1 MADAIRG
8 LPLRLGGLGLRR
20 LHDLA
25 DVAFTS
31 SFLRAASSVPACSP
45 LLLQLLEE
53 HADKVADVVAVVE
66 RITPHHVTRAGR
78 RVTLTAW
85 ASAREDRGGVILP
98 EIPSQRHL
106 LEQDE
111 TRMLESTLSEL
122 ANGGD
127 RASGAWVRS
136 SGFKGSGKWLL
147 APTQA
152 TSATCRLAESEFRV
166 NLLLRLGVRP
176 SWATA
181 AEGVQCACC
190 REAGDGDQLDPLY
203 HGLNC
208 AGLSGRRIRRH
219 NFVRD
224 CVADLLRRLFGGH
237 AVSTEMRLETPGSA
251 TVVADIALQT
261 GGGLRLFDVAIP
273 NPAANSALARQSDTT
288 VLAAARVAEVE
299 KRAHYR
305 AALAHRGLA
314 DTAFIPFVVEA
325 TGRLGS
331 AAETF
336 LDQVITYPDLQAED
350 AIGTVRFS
358 IARLQTL
365 IARGNAI
372 AIGAFSRGARV
383 VG

>member
-1 MADAIRG
+1 MGLTGEAPPDVAYAIRG

-25 DVAFTS
+25 EVAFTS

-45 LLLQLLEE
+45 LLLRLLEE
-53 HADKVADVVAVVE
+53 HADKVTDVVSVVE
-66 RITPHHVTRAGR
+66 RVTPHHVTCAER
-78 RVTLTAW
+78 RMTLTAW
-85 ASAREDRGGVILP
+85 AAAREDRGGVFILP

-111 TRMLESTLSEL
+111 TRMLESTLSQL
-122 ANGGD
+122 ANGGY
-127 RASGAWVRS
+127 RASGVWVRS
-136 SGFKGSGKWLL
+136 SALKGSGKWLL

-152 TSATCRLAESEFRV
+152 TSAACRLAESEF

-190 REAGDGDQLDPLY
+190 REAGDWDRLDPLY
-203 HGLNC
+203 YGLNC
-208 AGLSGRRIRRH
+208 AGLLGPRIRRH

-237 AVSTEMRLETPGSA
+237 AVSTEMRLETPGFA
-251 TVVADIALQT
+251 TVVTDIALQT

-273 NPAANSALARQSDTT
+273 NPAANSTLVHQSDTT

-305 AALAHRGLA
+305 AALAHGVSRTPPLFPLWWRQRDGWA
-314 DTAFIPFVVEA
+314 ARR
-325 TGRLGS
+325 RLS
-331 AAETF
+331 WT
-336 LDQVITYPDLQAED
+336 
-350 AIGTVRFS
+350 R
-358 IARLQTL
+358 
-365 IARGNAI
+365 
-372 AIGAFSRGARV
+372 
-383 VG
+383 